1 MGFIGPY
8 WLLLLPLAALPFLIS
23 VSDKFLISNINVFH
37 QDNFSKKVN
46 LLTKIIMS
54 LIIIILILILANP
67 WSNSSTITQVGK
79 GAQLVFVIDRSV
91 SMAKPFI
98 GGGDDKN
105 KSEIKS
111 LATRRILKSFI
122 EKRPLDMIG
131 VVGFSNSA
139 LYGSKIT
146 KNRGYSYAA
155 IDAATRSSVNQTNIG
170 SGISSGLFMFSE
182 IETTGSQA
190 LVLLSDGAGKISKRV
205 KNKIATIFSEKKIN
219 LYWIII
225 KEPNDVSLF
234 SGNTYLED
242 REPTVIKL
250 DSFFK
255 SLNTEYKAYEAE
267 NPDALSG
274 AIEDIDSKEKRPI
287 KIEKNI
293 PGKNFNPLLLKIL
306 LALLFLLIVIKNFR
320 I

>member
-1 MGFIGPY
+1 MSFIGPY
-8 WLLLLPLAALPFLIS
+8 WLFLLPLAALPFLIS

-98 GGGDDKN
+98 GGDVKN
-105 KSEIKS
+105 KSEKKS
-111 LATRRILKSFI
+111 LATRRILKNFI

-131 VVGFSNSA
+131 IVGFSNSA

-146 KNRGYSYAA
+146 KNRSYAYAA

-205 KNKIATIFSEKKIN
+205 KNKISTIFSEKKIN

-234 SGNTYLED
+234 SGNTYLEG

-274 AIEDIDSKEKRPI
+274 AIKDIDSKEKKPI

-293 PGKNFNPLLLKIL
+293 PGKNYNPLLLRIL
-306 LALLFLLIVIKNFR
+306 LTLLLLLIVIKNFR

>member
-1 MGFIGPY
+1 MTFINIY
-8 WLLLLPLAALPFLIS
+8 WLLLLPLSILPFFVS
-23 VSDKFLISNINVFH
+23 VSDKFLISNIKILY
-37 QDNFSKKVN
+37 QDNLSKKIN
-46 LLTKIIMS
+46 LITKIIMS
-54 LIIIILILILANP
+54 LIIIISVIVLANP
-67 WSNSSTITQVGK
+67 WTNSSTITQVGK

-98 GGGDDKN
+98 GDDDN

-122 EKRPLDMIG
+122 ENRQLDMIG
-131 VVGFSNSA
+131 IVGFSNSA

-146 KNRGYSYAA
+146 KNRDYTYAA

-190 LVLLSDGAGKISKRV
+190 LILLSDGAGKISNRV
-205 KNKIATIFSEKKIN
+205 KKRISKILSEKKIN

-234 SGNTYLED
+234 SGNTYLEG
-242 REPTVIKL
+242 REPTVVKL
-250 DSFFK
+250 DLFFQ

-267 NPDALSG
+267 NPDALSN
-274 AIEDIDSKEKRPI
+274 AIKDIDTKEKNPI
-287 KIEKNI
+287 KIEKDI
-293 PGKNFNPLLLKIL
+293 PGKNYNPPLLKIL
-306 LALLFLLIVIKNFR
+306 LLLLISLILIKNFR

>member
-1 MGFIGPY
+1 MSFIGPY
-8 WLLLLPLAALPFLIS
+8 WLFLLPLAALPFLIS

-98 GGGDDKN
+98 RGDVKN
-105 KSEIKS
+105 KSEKKS
-111 LATRRILKSFI
+111 LATRRILKNFI

-131 VVGFSNSA
+131 IVGFSNSA

-146 KNRGYSYAA
+146 KNRSYTYAA

-205 KNKIATIFSEKKIN
+205 KNKISVIFSEKKIN

-234 SGNTYLED
+234 SGNTYLEG

-255 SLNTEYKAYEAE
+255 SLNTKYKAYEAE

-274 AIEDIDSKEKRPI
+274 AIKDIDSKEKKPI

-293 PGKNFNPLLLKIL
+293 PGKNYNPLLLRIL
-306 LALLFLLIVIKNFR
+306 LALLLLLIVIKNFR

>member
-1 MGFIGPY
+1 
-8 WLLLLPLAALPFLIS
+8 
-23 VSDKFLISNINVFH
+23 
-37 QDNFSKKVN
+37 
-46 LLTKIIMS
+46 MS
-54 LIIIILILILANP
+54 LIIFFIVLILANP
-67 WSNSSTITQVGK
+67 YSNSTSITQIGK

-98 GGGDDKN
+98 GDDAN

-111 LATRRILKSFI
+111 LATRRILKDFI
-122 EKRPLDMIG
+122 KSRPLDMIG

-146 KNRGYSYAA
+146 KNRSYTFAA
-155 IDAATRSSVNQTNIG
+155 IDAATKSAINQTNIG
-170 SGISSGLFMFSE
+170 SGMTAGLFMFSE

-205 KNKIATIFSEKKIN
+205 KNVAQILSEKKIN

-234 SGNTYLED
+234 SGNTYLEG
-242 REPTVIKL
+242 REPTIIKL
-250 DSFFK
+250 DKFFK

-267 NPDALSG
+267 NPDALSS
-274 AIEDIDSKEKRPI
+274 AIKDIDSKEKRPI
-287 KIEKNI
+287 EIKRDL
-293 PGKNFNPLLLKIL
+293 PGKNYNPILLKIL
-306 LALLFLLIVIKNFR
+306 LTFLSILHILKNLKM
-320 I
+320 

>member
-1 MGFIGPY
+1 MNFIGPY

-23 VSDKFLISNINVFH
+23 VSDKFLISNISVFH
-37 QDNFSKKVN
+37 QDNFSKKINV
-46 LLTKIIMS
+46 LTKIIMS
-54 LIIIILILILANP
+54 LIIIISILILANP
-67 WSNSSTITQVGK
+67 WSNSSTITQIGK

-98 GGGDDKN
+98 GDDVNN

-146 KNRGYSYAA
+146 KNRSYTYAA
-155 IDAATRSSVNQTNIG
+155 INAATRSSVNQTNIG

-205 KNKIATIFSEKKIN
+205 KNKIAVIFSEKKIN

-234 SGNTYLED
+234 SGNTYLKD

-255 SLNTEYKAYEAE
+255 SLKTEYKAYEAE
-267 NPDALSG
+267 NPDALSS
-274 AIEDIDSKEKRPI
+274 AIKDIDAKEKRPI

-293 PGKNFNPLLLKIL
+293 PGKNYNPLLLKIL
-306 LALLFLLIVIKNFR
+306 LVLLLLLIVIKNFR

>member
-1 MGFIGPY
+1 MSFIGPY
-8 WLLLLPLAALPFLIS
+8 WLFLLPLAALPFLIS

-98 GGGDDKN
+98 GGDVKN
-105 KSEIKS
+105 KSEKKS
-111 LATRRILKSFI
+111 LATRRILKNFI

-131 VVGFSNSA
+131 IVGFSNSA

-146 KNRGYSYAA
+146 KNRSYTYAA

-190 LVLLSDGAGKISKRV
+190 LILLSDGAGKISKRV
-205 KNKIATIFSEKKIN
+205 KNKISTIFSEKKIN

-234 SGNTYLED
+234 SGNSYPKD

-274 AIEDIDSKEKRPI
+274 AIKDIDSKEKRPI

-293 PGKNFNPLLLKIL
+293 PGKDYNPLLLRIL
-306 LALLFLLIVIKNFR
+306 FSLLLLLIVIKNFR

>member
-1 MGFIGPY
+1 MSFIAPY
-8 WLLLLPLAALPFLIS
+8 WLFLLPLAALPFLIS
-23 VSDKFLISNINVFH
+23 VSDKFIISNINIFH
-37 QDNFSKKVN
+37 HDNFSKKINV
-46 LLTKIIMS
+46 LTKIIMS
-54 LIIIILILILANP
+54 LVIVILILILANP
-67 WSNSSTITQVGK
+67 WANSASITQIGK

-98 GGGDDKN
+98 GDDVKN

-146 KNRGYSYAA
+146 KNRSYTYAA

-234 SGNTYLED
+234 SGNTYLEG

-250 DSFFK
+250 DSFFR

-274 AIEDIDSKEKRPI
+274 AIKDIDFKEKRPI

-293 PGKNFNPLLLKIL
+293 PGKNYNPLLLKIL
-306 LALLFLLIVIKNFR
+306 LALLLLLIIIKNFR

>member
-1 MGFIGPY
+1 MNFIGPY

-23 VSDKFLISNINVFH
+23 VSDKFLISNISVFH
-37 QDNFSKKVN
+37 QDNFSKKINV
-46 LLTKIIMS
+46 LTKIIMS
-54 LIIIILILILANP
+54 LIIIISILILANP
-67 WSNSSTITQVGK
+67 WSNSSTITQIGK

-98 GGGDDKN
+98 GDDDKN

-111 LATRRILKSFI
+111 LATRQIKKSFI
-122 EKRPLDMIG
+122 EKRSLDMIG

-146 KNRGYSYAA
+146 KNRSYTYAA

-205 KNKIATIFSEKKIN
+205 KNKIAVIFSEKKIN

-234 SGNTYLED
+234 SGNTYLKD

-255 SLNTEYKAYEAE
+255 SLKTEYKAYEAE
-267 NPDALSG
+267 NPDALSS
-274 AIEDIDSKEKRPI
+274 AIKDIDAKEKRPI

-293 PGKNFNPLLLKIL
+293 PGKNYNPLLLKIL
-306 LALLFLLIVIKNFR
+306 LVLLLLLIVIKNFR

>member
-1 MGFIGPY
+1 MSFIGPY
-8 WLLLLPLAALPFLIS
+8 WLLLLPLAALPFIIS
-23 VSDKFLISNINVFH
+23 VSDKFLISNIDVFH
-37 QDNFSKKVN
+37 QDNFSKKIN
-46 LLTKIIMS
+46 FLTKIIMS
-54 LIIIILILILANP
+54 LIIVTLILVLANP
-67 WSNSSTITQVGK
+67 WTNSSTITQVGK

-98 GGGDDKN
+98 GGDDIN

-111 LATRRILKSFI
+111 LAARRILKKFI
-122 EKRPLDMIG
+122 SKRPLDMIG

-146 KNRGYSYAA
+146 KNRSYTYAA
-155 IDAATRSSVNQTNIG
+155 IDAATKSSVNQTNIG

>member
-1 MGFIGPY
+1 MSFIEPY
-8 WLLLLPLAALPFLIS
+8 WLLLLPLAALPFIIS
-23 VSDKFLISNINVFH
+23 VSDKFLISNIDVFH
-37 QDNFSKKVN
+37 QDNFSKKIN

-54 LIIIILILILANP
+54 LIIVTLIVVLANP
-67 WSNSSTITQVGK
+67 WTNSSTITQVGK

-98 GGGDDKN
+98 GGDDIN

-111 LATRRILKSFI
+111 LATRRILKKFI
-122 EKRPLDMIG
+122 KKRPLDMIG

-146 KNRGYSYAA
+146 KNRSYTYAA

-190 LVLLSDGAGKISKRV
+190 LILLSDGAGKISKRV
-205 KNKIATIFSEKKIN
+205 KNKISTIFSEKKIN

-234 SGNTYLED
+234 SGNTYLKD

-267 NPDALSG
+267 NPDALSE
-274 AIEDIDSKEKRPI
+274 AIKDIDSKEKRPI
-287 KIEKNI
+287 KIERNI
-293 PGKNFNPLLLKIL
+293 PGKNYNPLLLRIL
-306 LALLFLLIVIKNFR
+306 LSLLLLLIIIKNFR

>member
-1 MGFIGPY
+1 MSFIAPY
-8 WLLLLPLAALPFLIS
+8 WLFLLPLAALPFLIS
-23 VSDKFLISNINVFH
+23 VSDKFIISNINIFH
-37 QDNFSKKVN
+37 HDNFSKKINVV
-46 LLTKIIMS
+46 TKIIMS
-54 LIIIILILILANP
+54 LVIVILILILANP
-67 WSNSSTITQVGK
+67 WANSSSITQIGK

-98 GGGDDKN
+98 GDDVKN

-146 KNRGYSYAA
+146 KNRSYTYAA

-250 DSFFK
+250 DSFFR

-274 AIEDIDSKEKRPI
+274 AIKDIDSKEKRPI

-293 PGKNFNPLLLKIL
+293 PGKNYNPLLLKIL
-306 LALLFLLIVIKNFR
+306 LALLLLLIIIKNFR

>member
-1 MGFIGPY
+1 MSFIGPY
-8 WLLLLPLAALPFLIS
+8 WLLLLPLAALPFIIS
-23 VSDKFLISNINVFH
+23 VSDKFLISNIDVFH
-37 QDNFSKKVN
+37 QDNFSKKIN
-46 LLTKIIMS
+46 FLTKIIMS
-54 LIIIILILILANP
+54 LIIVTLILVLANP
-67 WSNSSTITQVGK
+67 WTNSSTITQVGK

-98 GGGDDKN
+98 GGDDIN

-111 LATRRILKSFI
+111 LAARRILKKFI
-122 EKRPLDMIG
+122 SKRPLDMIG

-146 KNRGYSYAA
+146 KNRSYTYAA
-155 IDAATRSSVNQTNIG
+155 IDAATKSSVNQTNIG
-170 SGISSGLFMFSE
+170 SGISSGLFMFGE

-205 KNKIATIFSEKKIN
+205 KNKISTIFSEKKIN

-234 SGNTYLED
+234 SGNTYLKD

-255 SLNTEYKAYEAE
+255 SLKTEYKAYEAE
-267 NPDALSG
+267 NPDTLSS
-274 AIEDIDSKEKRPI
+274 AIKDIDSKEKRPI

-293 PGKNFNPLLLKIL
+293 PGKNYNPLLLKIL
-306 LALLFLLIVIKNFR
+306 LALLLLLIVIKNFR
-320 I
+320 L

>member
-1 MGFIGPY
+1 MSFIGPY
-8 WLLLLPLAALPFLIS
+8 WLFLLPLAALPFLIS

-54 LIIIILILILANP
+54 LIIIISIIILANP

-98 GGGDDKN
+98 GGDVKN
-105 KSEIKS
+105 KSEKKS
-111 LATRRILKSFI
+111 LATRRILKNFI

-131 VVGFSNSA
+131 IVGFSNSA

-146 KNRGYSYAA
+146 KNRSYTYAA

-205 KNKIATIFSEKKIN
+205 KNKISTIFSEKKIN

-234 SGNTYLED
+234 SGNTYLEG
-242 REPTVIKL
+242 REPTIIKL
-250 DSFFK
+250 EKFFK

-267 NPDALSG
+267 NPDALSS
-274 AIEDIDSKEKRPI
+274 AIKDIDSKEKRPI
-287 KIEKNI
+287 EIKRDL
-293 PGKNFNPLLLKIL
+293 PGKNYNPLLLKIL
-306 LALLFLLIVIKNFR
+306 LTFLVILLLIKNLKM
-320 I
+320 

>member
-1 MGFIGPY
+1 MSFIAPY
-8 WLLLLPLAALPFLIS
+8 WLFLLPLAALPFLIS
-23 VSDKFLISNINVFH
+23 VSDKFIISNINIFH
-37 QDNFSKKVN
+37 HDNFSKKINV
-46 LLTKIIMS
+46 LTKIIMS
-54 LIIIILILILANP
+54 LVIVILILILANP
-67 WSNSSTITQVGK
+67 WANSASITQIGK

-98 GGGDDKN
+98 GDDVKN

-146 KNRGYSYAA
+146 KNRSYTYAA

-234 SGNTYLED
+234 SGNTYLEG

-250 DSFFK
+250 DSFFR

-274 AIEDIDSKEKRPI
+274 AIKDIDFKEKRPI

-293 PGKNFNPLLLKIL
+293 PGKNYNPLLLRIL
-306 LALLFLLIVIKNFR
+306 LALLLLLIIIKNFR

>member
-1 MGFIGPY
+1 MGFINLY
-8 WLLLLPLAALPFLIS
+8 WLLLLPLILLPFLIS
-23 VSDKFLISNINVFH
+23 VSDKYTISNINILSIDTFT
-37 QDNFSKKVN
+37 KKIN

-54 LIIIILILILANP
+54 VIIFLLILILANP

-98 GGGDDKN
+98 GDNAN

-111 LATRRILKSFI
+111 HAARRILKDFI
-122 EKRPLDMIG
+122 NSRPLDMVGI
-131 VVGFSNSA
+131 VGFSNSA

-146 KNRGYSYAA
+146 KNRNYTYAA
-155 IDAATRSSVNQTNIG
+155 IDAATKSAINQTNIG
-170 SGISSGLFMFSE
+170 SGMTSGLFMFSE

-205 KNKIATIFSEKKIN
+205 KRRISQILSEQKIN

-234 SGNTYLED
+234 SGNTYLEG
-242 REPTVIKL
+242 REPTIIKL
-250 DSFFK
+250 DMFFK

-267 NPDALSG
+267 NPDALSN
-274 AIEDIDSKEKRPI
+274 AIKDIDKKEKRPI
-287 KIEKNI
+287 KIEKDI
-293 PGKNFNPLLLKIL
+293 PGKNYNPIL
-306 LALLFLLIVIKNFR
+306 LRILLVLLTSLILIKNIR

>member
-8 WLLLLPLAALPFLIS
+8 WLFLLPLAALPFLIS
-23 VSDKFLISNINVFH
+23 VSDKFLISNINLFH

-46 LLTKIIMS
+46 ILTRIIMS
-54 LIIIILILILANP
+54 LIIIISILILANP

-98 GGGDDKN
+98 GGDVKN
-105 KSEIKS
+105 KSEKKS
-111 LATRRILKSFI
+111 LATRRILKNFI
-122 EKRPLDMIG
+122 AKRPLDMIG

-146 KNRGYSYAA
+146 KNRSYTYAA

-205 KNKIATIFSEKKIN
+205 KNKISKIFSEKKIN

-234 SGNTYLED
+234 SGNTYLKD

-255 SLNTEYKAYEAE
+255 SVDTEYKAYEAE
-267 NPDALSG
+267 NPDALSS
-274 AIEDIDSKEKRPI
+274 AIKDIDSKEKRPI

-293 PGKNFNPLLLKIL
+293 PGKNYNPLLLRIL
-306 LALLFLLIVIKNFR
+306 LTLLLLLIVIKNFR

>member
-98 GGGDDKN
+98 GGDVKN
-105 KSEIKS
+105 KSEKKS
-111 LATRRILKSFI
+111 LATRRILKNFI

-131 VVGFSNSA
+131 IVGFSNSA

-146 KNRGYSYAA
+146 KNRSYTYAA

-205 KNKIATIFSEKKIN
+205 KNKISTIFSEKKIN

-234 SGNTYLED
+234 SGNTYLEG

-274 AIEDIDSKEKRPI
+274 AIKDIDSKEKKPI

-293 PGKNFNPLLLKIL
+293 PVKNYNPLILRIL
-306 LALLFLLIVIKNFR
+306 LTLLLLLIVIKNFR

>member
-1 MGFIGPY
+1 MNFIGPY

-23 VSDKFLISNINVFH
+23 VSDKFLISNISVFH
-37 QDNFSKKVN
+37 QDNFSKKINV
-46 LLTKIIMS
+46 LTKIIMS
-54 LIIIILILILANP
+54 LIIIISILILANP
-67 WSNSSTITQVGK
+67 WSNSSTITQIGK

-98 GGGDDKN
+98 GDDVNN

-122 EKRPLDMIG
+122 EKRSLDMIG

-146 KNRGYSYAA
+146 KNRSYTYAA
-155 IDAATRSSVNQTNIG
+155 INAATRSSVNQTNIG

-205 KNKIATIFSEKKIN
+205 KNKIAVIFSEKKIN

-234 SGNTYLED
+234 SGNTYLKD

-255 SLNTEYKAYEAE
+255 SLKTEYKAYEAE
-267 NPDALSG
+267 NPDALSS
-274 AIEDIDSKEKRPI
+274 AIKDIDAKEKRPI

-293 PGKNFNPLLLKIL
+293 PGKNYNPLLLKIL
-306 LALLFLLIVIKNFR
+306 LVLLLLLIVIKNFR